1 MHWIYILK
9 CYDCDDCDGIGES
22 IHYVG
27 QTKRLY
33 SRFWEH
39 ASGCGGT
46 NTSVFTPQELVAI
59 YKVSEI
65 SKFINYNEK
74 IININNDKNLEWT
87 YHTGFNNPHYVLNNW
102 DDITYQTDDFIQ
114 CENNIA
120 ECLMIHNKNNWEN
133 IRGGKYVR
141 FDCAYKFPNNDF
153 IKELP
158 LCNCG
163 LPCDVKKHKNKNSL
177 YFRCA
182 KKNMWD
188 DFKENFEEIDVE
200 YDPCKFYR
208 EYFTD
213 IELRIGKKKE
223 FENRKKILKELF
235 SKSQWLKNIHDDSSD
250 PYGKCIGECGK
261 SNSNYKHIKY
271 GWRKITLCYDCFI
284 DKNDEL
290 KQNYDKPD
298 VFLTGKCLIVDDY

>member
-9 CYDCDDCDGIGES
+9 CYDNYTDNVDCIY
-22 IHYVG
+22 YVG

-39 ASGCGGT
+39 AGGCGGT

-65 SKFINYNEK
+65 SKFINYNET
-74 IININNDKNLEWT
+74 IININNGETPDHA

-102 DDITYQTDDFIQ
+102 DDITYETNDFYQ

-120 ECLMIHNKNNWEN
+120 ECLMIHNENNWKN
-133 IRGGKYVR
+133 VRGGKYVR

-163 LPCDVKKHKNKNSL
+163 LPCDVKKHRNKNSL

-188 DFKENFEEIDVE
+188 DLKENFEALDCSES
-200 YDPCKFYR
+200 PCKFYK
-208 EYFTD
+208 EYFSD

-223 FENRKKILKELF
+223 FENRKNQLKELF
-235 SKSQWLKNIHDDSSD
+235 SKSQWLANIHDDSSD
-250 PYGKCIGECGK
+250 PYEKCVGNCGK
-261 SNSNYKHIKY
+261 SNSSYKYIKY
-271 GWRKITLCYDCFI
+271 AGLWRTLCFDCFI
-284 DKNDEL
+284 HKNNEL
-290 KQNYDKPD
+290 KQKYEKKDI
-298 VFLTGKCLIVDDY
+298 FLSGKCLFDSDDD